1 MLELDGEYIKQS
13 ADKYIAIA
21 KCKNHGR
28 ILIRLRFRID
38 DDGRKIMTRSTAP
51 ATHANVAYVHTKQL
65 QMQQRLEKYLAE
77 HGALPDP
84 DEELLNADV
93 SSMPFD

>member
-1 MLELDGEYIKQS
+1 
-13 ADKYIAIA
+13 
-21 KCKNHGR
+21 
-28 ILIRLRFRID
+28 
-38 DDGRKIMTRSTAP
+38 MTRATAP

-65 QMQQRLEKYLAE
+65 QMRQRQEQYLAE
-77 HGALPDP
+77 HGSLPDP

>member
-1 MLELDGEYIKQS
+1 MALDVEYIKQS

-21 KCKNHGR
+21 RCKNHGR

-38 DDGRKIMTRSTAP
+38 DDGKKIMTRTTAP
-51 ATHANVAYVHTKQL
+51 ATGANVAYVHTKQL
-65 QMQQRLEKYLAE
+65 QVKARQEKYLAE
-77 HGALPDP
+77 HGSLPDP
-84 DEELLNADV
+84 DEELLNAEV

>member
-1 MLELDGEYIKQS
+1 
-13 ADKYIAIA
+13 
-21 KCKNHGR
+21 
-28 ILIRLRFRID
+28 
-38 DDGRKIMTRSTAP
+38 MTRTTAP

-65 QMQQRLEKYLAE
+65 QVLRRQEQYLAE
-77 HGALPDP
+77 HGTLPDP

>member
-1 MLELDGEYIKQS
+1 MDGEYIMQGRDRS
-13 ADKYIAIA
+13 LAVG

-28 ILIRLRFRID
+28 LLVRLRFRSD
-38 DDGRKIMTRSTAP
+38 PGGRLVLQRVISR
-51 ATHANVAYVHTKQL
+51 ATPGDVAYVHTKQL
-65 QMQQRLEKYLAE
+65 QMQQRQAQYLQE